1 MTGWERRLSDGML
14 LGMDSTT
21 KLFRLAAAVIGLH
34 IVDDN
39 FVQPEPGTAVGDHLV
54 SGLVPLA
61 MLALAAWGFPRLT
74 GFGRGALALLL
85 GPLGVAAGI
94 EALHYAN
101 QVGPSGDD
109 FTGFMAIPAG
119 LLLIGLGAV
128 TLWRTRR
135 TEGNHAWRYTRR
147 GLLGLAGVLAAYL
160 LVLPIGF
167 AYVTT
172 HTARAVV
179 PENRL
184 GAPSEDVS
192 FETSDG
198 LTLRGWYVPSKNG
211 AAVIS
216 FPGRKGS
223 QKPAR
228 MLARHG
234 YGVLV
239 FDRRGE
245 GVSDGEPN
253 GFGWSGDRDAKAAVD
268 YLQTRSDVDPDRI
281 GAIGQSV
288 GGEMLIEA
296 AAEDRDLKAIV
307 SDGAGARAYSD
318 SMDELDYAKD
328 TDPVSELLYS
338 ANSAV
343 RVGALSVLASQSP
356 PANLKSLIGRIAPRP
371 VMLIGA
377 PNSKHGEELNRDYYA
392 AAHEPRTLWE
402 IPEASHVGGIDARPE
417 EYERRVTAF
426 FDDALR

>member
-1 MTGWERRLSDGML
+1 MT
-14 LGMDSTT
+14 STT
-21 KLFRLAAAVIGLH
+21 KLFRLALAVIGLH
-34 IVDDN
+34 IADDN
-39 FVQPEPGTAVGDHLV
+39 FLQPESGTSAGDHLV

-61 MLALAAWGFPRLT
+61 LLVLAAWGFPRLSGT
-74 GFGRGALALLL
+74 ARGWLALLIA
-85 GPLGVAAGI
+85 PLGIATGI
-94 EALHYAN
+94 EAVHYAN
-101 QVGPSGDD
+101 QVGASGDD
-109 FTGFMAIPAG
+109 FTGFLAFPAG
-119 LLLIGLGAV
+119 LLLIGLGAA
-128 TLWRTRR
+128 TLWRSRR
-135 TEGNHAWRYTRR
+135 TEGNHAWRYARR
-147 GLLGLAGVLAAYL
+147 GLLGLAGVVAAYV
-160 LVLPIGF
+160 LVFPIGF

-184 GAPSEDVS
+184 GAASEDVS

-234 YGVLV
+234 YGLLV

-245 GVSDGEPN
+245 GLSDGEPN
-253 GFGWSGDRDAKAAVD
+253 TFGWGGDRDAKAAVD
-268 YLQTRSDVDPDRI
+268 YLQTRTDVDHDRI

-318 SMDELDYAKD
+318 SVDELNYEEGS
-328 TDPVSELLYS
+328 DPISSLLYS

-343 RVGALSVLASQSP
+343 RVGALSVLTNQPP

-377 PNSKHGEELNRDYYA
+377 PNSKHGEQLNRDYYA
-392 AAHEPRTLWE
+392 AAKEPKTLWE
-402 IPEASHVGGIDARPE
+402 IPEASHVGGIDARPA
-417 EYERRVTAF
+417 EYERRVVGF
-426 FDDALR
+426 FDDALL